1 MRKTLTLVGVLL
13 ISFSLNSFAG
23 NYKLDQSKINA
34 MMSDAQEVVAF
45 STFNLS
51 SFNSIPGNDAV
62 LTEKDP
68 TVAFVLS
75 LVVGYL
81 GVHRLYLGT
90 EPVTL
95 IVYLITGGGCGIITL
110 IDTIMLLMV
119 LIDDEKV
126 LTPYIDNPEILMW
139 KDQM

>member
-1 MRKTLTLVGVLL
+1 MKKLFTLVGILL
-13 ISFSLNSFAG
+13 ISLSLNSFAG
-23 NYKLDQSKINA
+23 NYRLDQSKINA
-34 MMSDAQEVVAF
+34 MMSDAQEVVAISVF
-45 STFNLS
+45 DLS

-90 EPVTL
+90 EPVTF

-119 LIDDEKV
+119 LIDDEKS